1 MKKVLFVLFAV
12 LLLFTGCEDEVIEKP
27 PVNTLEANAG
37 NDQQVKT
44 NQVLVLDGSN
54 SKDENDK
61 AFQYL
66 WNIKSKPENSAATLT
81 DATSVSPKFT
91 ADKAGNYVVELKI
104 HNGAFADTDEVSIVA
119 TEVSDPPVDDP
130 PVHEPVVLNQDINQE
145 RRLTNVFDD
154 PTIPDYLVT
163 GDIHVTGLLTIDPSV
178 IIAFEADKAM
188 YIDYQGTIRA
198 EGWVGKEVIFTGKN
212 KTPGF
217 WKGLII
223 NSPNELNLLKYVII
237 EYGGSN
243 PANGIESAANLAL
256 NGESHAKLT
265 LLTSTLQHSKAY
277 GLVVESATSLNVY
290 SSDAILK
297 NNHRPALIPASQINT
312 MNGYIFDNEVNVI
325 DVLGDNVSGLEE
337 IYWSPAI
344 DNHTP
349 AVTVPYRIMGK
360 VYVSSGLR
368 ILHGTHLMFDA
379 GAEFQVGQN
388 GYIIAQGT
396 GADPI
401 KFHGA
406 EPNETG
412 YWKGISIQSA
422 NENNEL
428 KYVEV
433 YGAGS
438 QPIDGFEQAAA
449 IILDGDHK
457 AKLNI
462 NNSRIGKSGGYGLYV
477 ENKASLEAFTF
488 NKFGYNTKAAMALPA
503 NEVWKVNN
511 MVAIEFSDNG
521 HNGIEIYGSVL
532 LLPNN
537 EESVWP
543 ALNFGATYLVSGN
556 LSIQSGLK
564 ILPGATFK
572 FANGK
577 GIRVDNNAY
586 LNAKGTVDRKIT
598 FTGVNEVKGA
608 WYGIQFLS
616 NSDLNILSYTEI
628 LYAGKTVHLGVPQ
641 ITSISLGGDYVSK
654 LNITHS
660 KIAHG
665 NGYGIAIGTNLG
677 TINSDFETVNQFENL
692 TLGNVYKT
700 ATW

>member
-1 MKKVLFVLFAV
+1 MLESGTTFS
-12 LLLFTGCEDEVIEKP
+12 I
-27 PVNTLEANAG
+27 PVNDIIL
-37 NDQQVKT
+37 
-44 NQVLVLDGSN
+44 SN
-54 SKDENDK
+54 
-61 AFQYL
+61 
-66 WNIKSKPENSAATLT
+66 
-81 DATSVSPKFT
+81 
-91 ADKAGNYVVELKI
+91 NY
-104 HNGAFADTDEVSIVA
+104 
-119 TEVSDPPVDDP
+119 
-130 PVHEPVVLNQDINQE
+130 
-145 RRLTNVFDD
+145 
-154 PTIPDYLVT
+154 
-163 GDIHVTGLLTIDPSV
+163 
-178 IIAFEADKAM
+178 
-188 YIDYQGTIRA
+188 
-198 EGWVGKEVIFTGKN
+198 
-212 KTPGF
+212 
-217 WKGLII
+217 
-223 NSPNELNLLKYVII
+223 
-237 EYGGSN
+237 
-243 PANGIESAANLAL
+243 
-256 NGESHAKLT
+256 
-265 LLTSTLQHSKAY
+265 
-277 GLVVESATSLNVY
+277 
-290 SSDAILK
+290 
-297 NNHRPALIPASQINT
+297 RPALVPASQMKT
-312 MNGYIFDNEVNVI
+312 SLGYVFDNEVNVV
-325 DVLGDNVSGLEE
+325 DVLGDNVSGQDE
-337 IYWSPAI
+337 IFWSPAI

-349 AVTVPYRIMGK
+349 AVIVPYRIMGK
-360 VYVSSGLR
+360 VHVSCGLR
-368 ILHGTHLMFDA
+368 ILHGTHFLFDA
-379 GAEFQVGQN
+379 GAELQIGQN
-388 GYIIAQGT
+388 GYIIALGT

-438 QPIDGFEQAAA
+438 QQIDGFEQAAA
-449 IILDGDHK
+449 IILDGERK
-457 AKLNI
+457 AKLKI
-462 NNSRIGKSGGYGLYV
+462 NQSKIGRSGGYGLYV

-488 NKFGYNTKAAMALPA
+488 NKFGYNTKAAIALPA
-503 NEVWKVNN
+503 NEVWKANN
-511 MVAIEFSDNG
+511 MVAMEFMGNG

-532 LLPNN
+532 LHPNK
-537 EESVWP
+537 EETVWP

-564 ILPGATFK
+564 ILPDATFK

-577 GIRVDNNAY
+577 GIRVDSNAY

-641 ITSISLGGDYVSK
+641 ITSISVGGDYVSK

-677 TINSDFETVNQFENL
+677 TINGDFETVNQFENL